1 MPGEKSSILSA
12 QYLALYFNGT
22 PIPNIADNAASSP
35 LTNLYCSLHTA
46 DPTSGGNQTASEVSY
61 TGYARVAVSRNA
73 SGWTLAGASVSPTN
87 NIVFPVPT
95 GSPSATATFWAVGTT
110 GSGAGIVGY
119 TGPITPPIVITAT
132 LPPTLTPATTVTEA

>member
-1 MPGEKSSILSA
+1 MPGEKSATLSG

-46 DPTSGGNQTASEVSY
+46 DPTAAGNQTANEISY

-73 SGWTLAGASVSPTN
+73 SGWTVTGPSVSPTD
-87 NIVFPVPT
+87 NIIFPVPT
-95 GSPSATATFWAVGTT
+95 GSPSATATFWSVGIAA
-110 GSGAGIVGY
+110 SGAGAIGY